1 MHQRREKAT
10 AWFARA
16 PENLIIFVG
25 TGGKLAVSPRRD
37 FPSSDS
43 PRLIESVCKQRHRL
57 VQPRCVCVC
66 VCVSRNRGRK
76 KRDLFPLETR
86 QTRFYLLLPLPRDAF
101 PIRISVLKRVSTTA
115 PFLFFRTNSI
125 IWFIYVWVTSSWPI
139 DIVWAY
145 VEWRVDDARNRFCNG
160 SRANAPTSKLS
171 NYTRGRGNYS

>member
-37 FPSSDS
+37 FPSFDS

-66 VCVSRNRGRK
+66 VCIEKSRK
-76 KRDLFPLETR
+76 KRTGLVSARNKANSFLLAPSSPPRRFPYP
-86 QTRFYLLLPLPRDAF
+86 YLSFKESFDDRPLPLLSDQ
-101 PIRISVLKRVSTTA
+101 LDN
-115 PFLFFRTNSI
+115 L
-125 IWFIYVWVTSSWPI
+125 IYL
-139 DIVWAY
+139 
-145 VEWRVDDARNRFCNG
+145 R
-160 SRANAPTSKLS
+160 LS
-171 NYTRGRGNYS
+171 NELVADRYRLSVRRVARRWCT